1 MIRAVSEALV
11 DVIHQNT
18 PDLGDWVVLHSLNS
32 ADTGPDTTKAALAL
46 LAVAPHP
53 HLVNRPLVERAAGL
67 VRAPL
72 ALRLHYL
79 VTVFG
84 AHDEAQT
91 KIARIV
97 QVFHTT
103 PIIGRSM
110 LQPPLS
116 TAVDSIAVRLLSPSA
131 EERNQIWSTL
141 GRPGRLALFYEVDV
155 APVEVIER
163 EGAGRVRT
171 HRVGYEVLA

>member
-1 MIRAVSEALV
+1 MIRAVTETLV
-11 DVIHQNT
+11 DVIHQST
-18 PDLGDWVVLHSLNS
+18 PDLGDWVAIHSLNS
-32 ADTGPDTTKAALAL
+32 TDGVVDATKAALAL

-72 ALRLHYL
+72 ALRLQYL
-79 VTVFG
+79 ITVFG
-84 AHDEAQT
+84 DHDEAQT
-91 KIARIV
+91 KIERIL

-103 PIIGRSM
+103 PIIARPM

-116 TAVDSIAVRLLSPSA
+116 AAVESVTVRLMSPSA

-141 GRPGRLALFYEVDV
+141 GRPGRLALYYEVDV